1 MNNTLL
7 ILTDQQ
13 EPIDLYTANNDVN
26 VNNLISSISLAVCSV
41 LLSLTG
47 FFVALQRSKCKNI
60 NFCGFLK
67 CDRVVEEPIPLSN
80 V

>member
-13 EPIDLYTANNDVN
+13 EPINLYTDNNDVN

-47 FFVALQRSKCKNI
+47 FFVALQRSKCKMI
-60 NFCGFLK
+60 K
-67 CDRVVEEPIPLSN
+67 
-80 V
+80 

>member
-13 EPIDLYTANNDVN
+13 EPINLYTDNNDVN

-67 CDRVVEEPIPLSN
+67 CDRVVEEPIPSSN